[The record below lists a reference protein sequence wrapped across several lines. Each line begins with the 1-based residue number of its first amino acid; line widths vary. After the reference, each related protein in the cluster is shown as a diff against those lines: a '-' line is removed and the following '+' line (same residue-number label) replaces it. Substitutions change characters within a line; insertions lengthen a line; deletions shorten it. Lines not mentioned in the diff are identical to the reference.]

1 MTGLEATAAV
11 IALSGLAWGGR
22 ALLQRRRF
30 ALRPR
35 FAAVQ
40 RVALRGT
47 GGRALASHVQSLSD
61 LGMYLQPPPA
71 RR

>member
-1 MTGLEATAAV
+1 MTALETTAAV
-11 IALSGLAWGGR
+11 IALSGLVWGAR

-35 FAAVQ
+35 FAESHVP
-40 RVALRGT
+40 LRGT